1 MKNLFKELFFDKK
14 GQVSVELLLL
24 LGIIILAALAVGFYL
39 KQTSIKHASDATKL
53 QTQSVTG
60 SQ

>member
-1 MKNLFKELFFDKK
+1 MRLIVKRVISENK

-24 LGIIILAALAVGFYL
+24 LGVIILVALAVGFYL
-39 KQTSIKHASDATKL
+39 KQTSIKQASEATKL
-53 QTQSVTG
+53 QTQAVTG